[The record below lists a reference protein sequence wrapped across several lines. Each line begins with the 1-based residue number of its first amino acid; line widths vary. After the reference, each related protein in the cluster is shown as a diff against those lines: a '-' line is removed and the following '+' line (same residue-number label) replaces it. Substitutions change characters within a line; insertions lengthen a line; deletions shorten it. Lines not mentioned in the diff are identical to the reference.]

1 MTSEPPGQAAG
12 AKPRVWF
19 PETSAL
25 VTLGVHRPLQQAV
38 VAALSPS
45 YRMLVKA
52 VVTEL
57 QELSKTS
64 DITATWAGTALGQLE
79 WLGEAVALDDPV
91 GVELAVQ
98 AQEEIAGGRPLKHPM
113 EHFGEAAVI
122 SLASR
127 AQKMKALMLCDDY
140 GARVAAKNRN
150 VQPVSVLEV
159 TRHGK
164 TIAVVVPGSGIL
176 ARYAPLIARGIIRI
190 KPTTTR
196 DLDQLPSYA
205 VPEDASPLDIL
216 LADREADH
224 R

>member
-1 MTSEPPGQAAG
+1 
-12 AKPRVWF
+12 
-19 PETSAL
+19 
-25 VTLGVHRPLQQAV
+25 
-38 VAALSPS
+38 
-45 YRMLVKA
+45 MLVEA

-98 AQEEIAGGRPLKHPM
+98 VQEEIAGGRPLKHPM

-127 AQKMKALMLCDDY
+127 AQQMKALMLCDDY

-150 VQPVSVLEV
+150 VQPVSVHKLMHLMIRQGKLTATEAA
-159 TRHGK
+159 TFADALHTAGRHPDY
-164 TIAVVVPGSGIL
+164 TAQELASGRL
-176 ARYAPLIARGIIRI
+176 GRVG
-190 KPTTTR
+190 
-196 DLDQLPSYA
+196 QQ
-205 VPEDASPLDIL
+205 
-216 LADREADH
+216 
-224 R
+224 

>member
-1 MTSEPPGQAAG
+1 VTSESLEQAAD
-12 AKPRVWF
+12 AKPQVWF
-19 PETSAL
+19 LETSAL

-79 WLGEAVALDDPV
+79 WLGEVVALDDPV

-98 AQEEIAGGRPLKHPM
+98 VQEEIAGGRPLKHPM

-150 VQPVSVLEV
+150 VQPVSVHKLMHLMIRQGKLTATEAA
-159 TRHGK
+159 TFADALHTAGRHPDY
-164 TIAVVVPGSGIL
+164 TAQELASGRL
-176 ARYAPLIARGIIRI
+176 GRVGQP
-190 KPTTTR
+190 
-196 DLDQLPSYA
+196 
-205 VPEDASPLDIL
+205 
-216 LADREADH
+216 
-224 R
+224 

>member
-1 MTSEPPGQAAG
+1 VTSESPEQAAD
-12 AKPRVWF
+12 AKPQVWF
-19 PETSAL
+19 LETSAL

-98 AQEEIAGGRPLKHPM
+98 VQEEIAGGRPLKHPM

-150 VQPVSVLEV
+150 VQPVSVHKLMHLMIRQGKLTATEAA
-159 TRHGK
+159 TFADALHTAGRHPDY
-164 TIAVVVPGSGIL
+164 TAQELASGRL
-176 ARYAPLIARGIIRI
+176 GRVGQP
-190 KPTTTR
+190 
-196 DLDQLPSYA
+196 
-205 VPEDASPLDIL
+205 
-216 LADREADH
+216 
-224 R
+224 